1 MSISDVA
8 IVCTF
13 IALTINVFFFFID
26 WMMIGLNGACYYA
39 KNEKK
44 KKKIDHGH
52 TKILIKNVALL
63 NVSKVSL

>member
-1 MSISDVA
+1 MFV
-8 IVCTF
+8 
-13 IALTINVFFFFID
+13 FFFID

-39 KNEKK
+39 KNEKKK